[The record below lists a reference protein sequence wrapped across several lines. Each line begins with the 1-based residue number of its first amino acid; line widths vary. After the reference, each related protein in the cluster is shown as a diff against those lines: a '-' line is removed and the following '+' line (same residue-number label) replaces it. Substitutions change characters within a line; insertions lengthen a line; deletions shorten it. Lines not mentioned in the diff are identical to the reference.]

1 MHSSSWNEFLR
12 VYLTSMHQAASGKLS
27 QHRKSSGPAFSVHSL
42 YARAVFAL
50 DRQLQ
55 KKARV
60 FSYSPDPACMFKI
73 AIKRL
78 DAPAV
83 LDNGTVIPAGAQVA
97 MLHLW
102 NEQMAVL
109 GKETS
114 PIAWGLRLARAFGNS
129 LRLLS
134 AYLASRPECACIAAA
149 GADMAIAS
157 PEDTAQLLR
166 ICARHGLI
174 PARQRAKSGKS
185 LHRFGENILIGM
197 LVLAQNPR
205 AWRFASLR
213 RSRVAVYITRE
224 ELDRRFGAGAR
235 ARRGA

>member
-1 MHSSSWNEFLR
+1 M
-12 VYLTSMHQAASGKLS
+12 YQAASDELS
-27 QHRKSSGPAFSVHSL
+27 QNRKSGGSALSVHSL

-55 KKARV
+55 KKGRV
-60 FSYSPDPACMFKI
+60 FSYSPDPACMFRI
-73 AIKRL
+73 AIKTL

-97 MLHLW
+97 MLHIW

-114 PIAWGLRLARAFGNS
+114 AIAWGLRLARAFGNS

-134 AYLASRPECACIAAA
+134 AYLASHPDCASIAAA
-149 GADMAIAS
+149 GADMAIAA

-174 PARQRAKSGKS
+174 PARQSTKSGRS
-185 LHRFGENILIGM
+185 LHRLGENILIAM
-197 LVLAQNPR
+197 LALAQNPR

-213 RSRVAVYITRE
+213 RSRVPVYITRE